1 MCFQVSFPSVFRTW
15 RSRCSNFSS
24 VWCRIKYLVNG
35 AHKFKVRAT
44 AEQLALHGLLVFH
57 PDFALV
63 YVEGSAAS
71 LKKYKRLLLV
81 RIDWT
86 EEARPKTLE
95 VPEGMDVDENADEVG
110 AGQSAWQPMQ
120 QPPESLADNKCE
132 VVWEGE
138 LPQKNF
144 RTFRY
149 RNVETDREGKEALGK
164 GREGVWDLAK
174 KWIWESVD

>member
-1 MCFQVSFPSVFRTW
+1 MLGNRG
-15 RSRCSNFSS
+15 
-24 VWCRIKYLVNG
+24 CRIKYLVNG

-44 AEQLALHGLLVFH
+44 AEQLALHGLLIFH

-86 EEARPKTLE
+86 EEARPKVYEAEGLD
-95 VPEGMDVDENADEVG
+95 GMDIDDPSG
-110 AGQSAWQPMQ
+110 AGGDGEEETGNRGGWQPMQ
-120 QPPESLADNKCE
+120 ERPESLADNKCE

-138 LPQKNF
+138 VPQKSF
-144 RTFRY
+144 RSFRY
-149 RNVETDREGKEALGK
+149 RNVETDKEGKDALGK
-164 GREGVWDLAK
+164 GKEGVWDLSK
-174 KWIWESVD
+174 KWIWEGVD

>member
-1 MCFQVSFPSVFRTW
+1 MLT
-15 RSRCSNFSS
+15 SRITH
-24 VWCRIKYLVNG
+24 RIKYLVNG
-35 AHKFKVRAT
+35 AHKFKIRAT
-44 AEQLALHGLLVFH
+44 AEQLALHGMLIFH

-86 EEARPKTLE
+86 EEARPKTFGG
-95 VPEGMDVDENADEVG
+95 PDGMDLDNNDEDGQADG
-110 AGQSAWQPMQ
+110 RAGWQPMQ
-120 QPPESLADNKCE
+120 EKPESLADNKCE
-132 VVWEGE
+132 IVWEGE

-144 RTFRY
+144 RSFRY
-149 RNVETDREGKEALGK
+149 RNVESDRDGKEVLGK

-174 KWIWESVD
+174 KWIWEGVD